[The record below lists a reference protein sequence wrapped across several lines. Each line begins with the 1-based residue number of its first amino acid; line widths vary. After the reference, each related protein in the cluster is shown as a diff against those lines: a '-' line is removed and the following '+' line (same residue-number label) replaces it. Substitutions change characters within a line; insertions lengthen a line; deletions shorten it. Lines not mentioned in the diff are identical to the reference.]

1 MVGACL
7 AYRRPYGPP
16 TTHHNQQSGLQR
28 HDGTQ
33 LESQHQ
39 QAWSRKTEDLRLA
52 WAPCL
57 VASLSFL
64 LSPGFSFSSP
74 PSAAFLPFSPFFC
87 SLGWMSN
94 VLGQLPLCLEAL
106 NYSTVPQAKASFS
119 LEKKSGWWQ
128 RSPTKWVC
136 DRLLAVCTHEIPQ
149 STIPA
154 PIPSKTGA
162 GHGSPFILEPI
173 FSFGKKILEYIRKIC
188 FTFK

>member
-1 MVGACL
+1 MV
-7 AYRRPYGPP
+7 R
-16 TTHHNQQSGLQR
+16 
-28 HDGTQ
+28 
-33 LESQHQ
+33 LESRGRCLPSIQEALRPSYYSSQ
-39 QAWSRKTEDLRLA
+39 SAIWAAKAWWYSA
-52 WAPCL
+52 GVSAP
-57 VASLSFL
+57 ASLEQEDWGLEVSLGSMSCCFPV
-64 LSPGFSFSSP
+64 LSSVTWLFF
-74 PSAAFLPFSPFFC
+74 FLPTFSRFPPLSPFFC

-136 DRLLAVCTHEIPQ
+136 DRLLAVCPHEIPQ

-154 PIPSKTGA
+154 PTPSKTGA

-173 FSFGKKILEYIRKIC
+173 FSFGKKY
-188 FTFK
+188 